1 MKSGHR
7 IGVVIPAL
15 NEERGLARVLCD
27 IPGWVD
33 QVVVADNGS
42 EDDTRGVALSHGAD
56 VATETERGY
65 GAACQ
70 AGIARLDPCD
80 IVVFLDADYSD
91 HPGEMDRIVD
101 PIAAGKA
108 DLVIGS
114 RVMGMAEPGALTLPQ
129 RFGNRLACALM
140 RAFWNTRHT
149 DLGPFRAIRAD
160 ALGRLAMQDRAFG
173 WTVEMQINA
182 ARRGLR
188 SLDVP
193 VSYSPRIGTSKIS
206 GTVKGTVLAGV
217 TIIGVILRS
226 ALTTQ
231 RTATDRLASFRN
243 TN

>member
-1 MKSGHR
+1 MKSGNR

-15 NEERGLARVLCD
+15 NEERGLARVLAD
-27 IPGWVD
+27 VPGWVD
-33 QVVVADNGS
+33 QIVVADNGS
-42 EDDTRGVALSHGAD
+42 EDATRSVAVTHGAD
-56 VATETERGY
+56 VALEPERGY

-70 AGIARLDPCD
+70 AGLARLDPCD

-91 HPGEMDRIVD
+91 HPREMNRIVD
-101 PIAAGKA
+101 PILADEA

-114 RVMGMAEPGALTLPQ
+114 RVLGAAEPGALTLPQ

-140 RAFWNTRHT
+140 RLFWNTRHT
-149 DLGPFRAIRAD
+149 DLGPFRAIRVE
-160 ALGRLAMQDRAFG
+160 ALDGLAMRDRAFG

-206 GTVKGTVLAGV
+206 GTVKGTILAGA
-217 TIIGVILRS
+217 TIISVILRS
-226 ALTTQ
+226 ALMTEK
-231 RTATDRLASFRN
+231 TATDRLASFRN
-243 TN
+243 SN